1 MITGTLCS
9 DLQDESDNLLNNTD
23 EICLR
28 QYEPVFIR
36 TSLSNWNKYVNYK
49 KGVCRK
55 DCVYPRR
62 IDKGFSD
69 WERLRVDEEIRR
81 LLSVER
87 NIVEGPEERG
97 RYVDQLLLEMALR
110 EEAEKQIKVDEEYE
124 KLLKSIDN
132 RQYNMKIEDTII
144 NALVLCSYKEVNLM

>member
-1 MITGTLCS
+1 M
-9 DLQDESDNLLNNTD
+9 
-23 EICLR
+23 
-28 QYEPVFIR
+28 
-36 TSLSNWNKYVNYK
+36 
-49 KGVCRK
+49 
-55 DCVYPRR
+55 
-62 IDKGFSD
+62 
-69 WERLRVDEEIRR
+69 
-81 LLSVER
+81 ER

-144 NALVLCSYKEVNLM
+144 NALVLCSYKEVNLMWKLLA